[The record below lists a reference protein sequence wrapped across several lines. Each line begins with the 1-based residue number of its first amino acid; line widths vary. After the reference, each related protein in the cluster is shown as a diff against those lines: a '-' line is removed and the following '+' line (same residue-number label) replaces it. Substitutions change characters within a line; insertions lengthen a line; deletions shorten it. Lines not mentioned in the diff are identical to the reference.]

1 MIRPVSDLSRAV
13 WRKSSRSGGGNNCVE
28 AAILGDQHLVRDSK
42 HPDLGALA
50 LDEVTWLAFIR
61 RIKAGDCEQ

>member
-1 MIRPVSDLSRAV
+1 MSDISRTV

-42 HPDLGALA
+42 HPDLGALV
-50 LDEVTWLAFIR
+50 LDGVAWLAFIK
-61 RIKAGDCEQ
+61 RIKAGSYDQ